1 MNLFKGIRRYCK
13 TISLMYRAIDSFV
26 AQPEISDLNLVYK
39 SFDAQALNLL
49 NSTTLDIGC
58 GEQPRNP
65 FNASQSY
72 GLDIRE
78 DLSKNIRYA
87 DLTVESLPFN
97 ENMFDFITAY
107 DFLEHVPRVI
117 YLPERRFPFIEL
129 MNEVY
134 RTLKPGGIFL
144 SRTPFYPISSAFT
157 DPTHVNV
164 ITADTFPMY
173 FDDKHTWAK
182 MYGFK
187 GSFKLKLQ
195 AVNETHLVTILEKP

>member
-1 MNLFKGIRRYCK
+1 
-13 TISLMYRAIDSFV
+13 MYRAIDSFV
-26 AQPEISDLNLVYK
+26 AQPEISDLNSVYK
-39 SFDAQALNLL
+39 SFDAQALNLA

-65 FNASQSY
+65 FNAGQSY

-87 DLTVESLPFN
+87 DLTVEPLPFN

-129 MNEVY
+129 MN
-134 RTLKPGGIFL
+134 
-144 SRTPFYPISSAFT
+144 
-157 DPTHVNV
+157 
-164 ITADTFPMY
+164 
-173 FDDKHTWAK
+173 
-182 MYGFK
+182 
-187 GSFKLKLQ
+187 
-195 AVNETHLVTILEKP
+195 